1 MTYNSK
7 SFRFTCP
14 SLFTSKKWV
23 PLAASRSASFSA
35 AMSSSSWPSNKC
47 GIVKC
52 TMLLLCFGMF
62 KKNGEV
68 APIDKYS
75 QDLVAM
81 RRLIQS

>member
-1 MTYNSK
+1 
-7 SFRFTCP
+7 
-14 SLFTSKKWV
+14 
-23 PLAASRSASFSA
+23 
-35 AMSSSSWPSNKC
+35 
-47 GIVKC
+47 
-52 TMLLLCFGMF
+52 MLLLCFGMF